1 VADLDAPLRLRR
13 LTREHELP
21 YLHQK
26 PWPLFDA
33 ARRHEAVR
41 PVGVGLHS
49 RGLRSVG
56 EVQARILSQ
65 LGLSMFHRAYVVVRT
80 PDEPAGWMSKYV
92 PALELRT
99 NADTGDIG
107 ATLTTDE
114 SITSAG
120 SMFRERWEY
129 VARDLLHDVTR
140 WPELAELELLAHFG
154 ADVVVTID
162 PTILALRDHSLLRGL
177 NVMTPEEAFVL
188 VGVWSRVVHNA
199 FCEGAVAYNNGL
211 YYWALTRALTP
222 ASWPGDCAFVRT
234 RWAGTDGPLLF
245 ELASSILDHLTAIN
259 RALDGLF
266 ALWQCETNNDTI
278 SELLDEFEHIVLG
291 VWAVYDNVVLLAG
304 TYFRIELP
312 IKTAW
317 NVCDKRWRKAMEKT
331 GEPRAI
337 ALAQLVRD
345 QRARFEASEQ
355 IRDQIVHRARLSP
368 VRRLTGTGPRPEEEP
383 RIWLSGDALVAFER
397 ALGRMGV
404 SPGMWGLD
412 TRRPAG
418 KMTVNEVSDAGT
430 ASIEVDRP
438 AHALIDPVVLAI
450 RLAAHAAWLGNESF
464 RLLDPLSDPRVV
476 DKSACAAPPTEPWA
490 TPLAAALAIL
500 SGPLSGLA

>member
-1 VADLDAPLRLRR
+1 MADLDAPLRLRR

-21 YLHQK
+21 YLHKK

-33 ARRHEAVR
+33 ARRHETVR
-41 PVGVGLHS
+41 PLGVGLHS
-49 RGLRSVG
+49 RGLRGVD

-65 LGLSMFHRAYVVVRT
+65 LALSMFPRAYRVVRT
-80 PDEPAGWMSKYV
+80 PDEPATWMSKYV

-99 NADTGDIG
+99 NAGTGDIG

-140 WPELAELELLAHFG
+140 WSELAELELLGHFG

-199 FCEGAVAYNNGL
+199 FCEGAVGYNNGL
-211 YYWALTRALTP
+211 YYWALTRALAP
-222 ASWPGDCAFVRT
+222 ASWPSYCAFVQS
-234 RWAGTDGPLLF
+234 RWAGADGPALF
-245 ELASSILDHLTAIN
+245 ELSSSILDHLTALN

-266 ALWQCETNNDTI
+266 ALWQCDTNNDTI
-278 SELLDEFEHIVLG
+278 SELLDEFERVVLG

-304 TYFRIELP
+304 TYFKIVLP
-312 IKTAW
+312 VRTAW
-317 NVCDKRWRKAMEKT
+317 SVRDKRWRKAMEKT

-337 ALAQLVRD
+337 AIAQLVGD
-345 QRARFEASEQ
+345 HGARFEASEQ

-368 VRRLTGTGPRPEEEP
+368 VRRLTGTGPRSEEEP
-383 RIWLSGDALVAFER
+383 RIWLSGHALVAFEN

-404 SPGMWGLD
+404 SPDVWGVD
-412 TRRPAG
+412 SRQPAG

-430 ASIEVDRP
+430 VSIEVDRP
-438 AHALIDPVVLAI
+438 AQALIDPVVLAI
-450 RLAAHAAWLGNESF
+450 RLAAHAAWFGNEAF
-464 RLLDPLSDPRVV
+464 RLLDLLSDPRVA
-476 DKSACAAPPTEPWA
+476 DKSACAAPPTELWA
-490 TPLAAALAIL
+490 TPQAAAAAIL